1 MRRTC
6 TFAAAVGLLAAVA
19 YGQVA
24 STAPTTEPPVLSYR
38 FVEGRKHVYEVQ
50 LVACVAG
57 DRTTRDGLIEFSVT
71 SVRNGQVSMQFTNLP
86 LGVSTRAGSQEIV
99 RDYRRA
105 GSPSRI
111 PLPRFGPS
119 ANRPETSQ
127 PPAAL
132 LPRHAAWTPP
142 KPAIAVF
149 SQNGELL
156 SGATI
161 ARMPLLLGYQD
172 QFVIAPLPRQA
183 AAAWTSGADVTL
195 ILDERGTT
203 CPAKE
208 ESRYTIVA
216 SKPPLVHLAKSY
228 QSARSA
234 ADDKGVSLVTMHG
247 LGNLEFDTQ
256 AGMFRSLAM
265 TYVLELARAAT
276 CSASPS
282 ACRIGSSTIRRW
294 LPKSRKSRKPPKPS
308 GRQATW
314 PRRRQE
320 RCGSWQK
327 RGTPSRSRRKSARRP
342 CGT

>member
-183 AAAWTSGADVTL
+183 AAAWTSGA
-195 ILDERGTT
+195 ERH
-203 CPAKE
+203 
-208 ESRYTIVA
+208 S
-216 SKPPLVHLAKSY
+216 
-228 QSARSA
+228 
-234 ADDKGVSLVTMHG
+234 D
-247 LGNLEFDTQ
+247 
-256 AGMFRSLAM
+256 
-265 TYVLELARAAT
+265 
-276 CSASPS
+276 
-282 ACRIGSSTIRRW
+282 
-294 LPKSRKSRKPPKPS
+294 
-308 GRQATW
+308 
-314 PRRRQE
+314 PRRAGDDLPGQRRITLHDRRQQAAAGASRQE
-320 RCGSWQK
+320 LSVAQRRRTT
-327 RGTPSRSRRKSARRP
+327 RGFHW
-342 CGT
+342 